1 MIFRQL
7 RKVEDASQQRFFA
20 LAAAVVAARGEKKRA
35 EQRIIIAASPG
46 HIMLTGVRVL
56 DLTRVLAGPVCT
68 MMLGDMGAA
77 VLKVERPEGG
87 DETRGWGP
95 PFDARGE
102 SAYYLSVNRNKLS
115 LAADLDRPS
124 DVELLRELAGEAD
137 VVVEN
142 FRSGTLERRGLGAA
156 ALRAAKPSLV
166 WCTISGFGPDSPRPG
181 YDFVVQAECGWMS
194 VTGEPDGAPMKH
206 GVALADVL
214 AGKDAAI
221 AILAALM
228 ERTRTGSGRHVH
240 ISLAAS
246 AQAALV
252 NVAQNALVSG
262 RAPSRWGNAHANLV
276 PYELF
281 DAADRA
287 LVVAVGSDAQW
298 RQCAVA
304 LGLDDLAD
312 DPELR
317 TNAGRLAHRERVA
330 QRLAA
335 RIKERPAAQWVDR
348 LDAAGVPCG
357 VVRSVLEV
365 LTTTGGSAST
375 GMPPSVPGTIRHP
388 PPRLGEHS
396 SLVRERGWRAF
407 EDPTPTD
414 R

>member
-1 MIFRQL
+1 M
-7 RKVEDASQQRFFA
+7 AT
-20 LAAAVVAARGEKKRA
+20 
-35 EQRIIIAASPG
+35 SPG
-46 HIMLTGVRVL
+46 HDMLSGVRVL

-68 MMLGDMGAA
+68 MMLGDMGAS

-95 PFDARGE
+95 PFDERGE

-115 LAADLDRPS
+115 LTADLDRAGDIS
-124 DVELLRELAGEAD
+124 LLRELVSQAD

-142 FRSGTLERRGLGAA
+142 FRPGTLERRGLGAA
-156 ALRAAKPSLV
+156 ALRAASPSLV
-166 WCTISGFGPDSPRPG
+166 WCTISGFGAGSSRPG

-221 AILAALM
+221 AILAALV
-228 ERTRTGSGRHVH
+228 ERGRTGSGRHVQV
-240 ISLAAS
+240 SLAAS

-262 RAPSRWGNAHANLV
+262 RVPVRWGNAHANLV
-276 PYELF
+276 PYQLF

-287 LVVAVGSDAQW
+287 LVIAVGSDAQW
-298 RQCAVA
+298 RQCATA
-304 LGLDDLAD
+304 LELTDLAED
-312 DPELR
+312 AGLR
-317 TNAGRLAHRERVA
+317 TNAGRLAERERVA
-330 QRLAA
+330 RAISARVRQRSAA
-335 RIKERPAAQWVDR
+335 EWVGR

-365 LTTTGGSAST
+365 LATGGGSAST
-375 GMPPSVPGTIRHP
+375 GMPPSVPGAVRRP

-396 SLVRERGWRAF
+396 TMVRNRGWEAF
-407 EDPTPTD
+407 ADSAAAE